1 MKYFAYLGLVMA
13 IATEFGK
20 AMADGKV
27 TKGEWIDII
36 FNVGDK
42 ATEQFI
48 GLDLDPFRPV
58 AEEVKAQL
66 AEGQA
71 SIVGLL
77 MAIAGALESKGLD
90 YRFDIPGNEKK

>member
-1 MKYFAYLGLVMA
+1 MA

-42 ATEQFI
+42 ATEQFAGI
-48 GLDLDPFRPV
+48 DLEPFRPI
-58 AEEVKAQL
+58 AEEVKSQL
-66 AEGQA
+66 AKDQA
-71 SIVGLL
+71 SVVGILYAVASSL
-77 MAIAGALESKGLD
+77 KDKGLD
-90 YRFDIPGNEKK
+90 YKFDIPGNDAA